1 MWQLVAIVA
10 IVVSTV
16 IWFIRDERA
25 RHARALAAKAHYF
38 AARPHYRPATAA
50 LPVAIVAEP
59 ERVTGL
65 LQADR
70 AYFNRLLASDRA
82 GL

>member
-1 MWQLVAIVA
+1 MWQLLAIVA
-10 IVVSTV
+10 IVVPTV
-16 IWFIRDERA
+16 IWFFRDERA
-25 RHARALAAKAHYF
+25 RHERALAAKAHLF
-38 AARPHYRPATAA
+38 AATPHYRSTAAA
-50 LPVAIVAEP
+50 LPAVDVPEP